1 MVLSC
6 INNTGDALGM
16 FNFASGPAMLPKE
29 VLQQAQS
36 EILDWNRTGMS
47 VMEMPFTSNDFQ
59 SIATQ
64 AHTNLGLLL
73 DLPDN
78 YHILFMQGGAY
89 GHFSLLA
96 MNLLGKN
103 KQADYAQTGYW
114 STRAINEARRYG
126 DINIVASS
134 EESGFDHIPEPSE
147 WCLDNKA
154 AYCHITSNET
164 ANGVQFHWI
173 PETSDVPLIA
183 DVTSDFLTRK
193 IDVSRYGMIYA
204 SAQKNIGI
212 AGLTIVI
219 IREDLLN
226 QSMEITPAVFN
237 YGEQAKNNSRVN
249 TLPTYSIYISGL
261 MFRWLLDLGGLDQ
274 VEVLNKRK
282 AESLYAVID
291 NDDQFY
297 CPVQVVNRSTV
308 NICFNLNDESM
319 ETIFL
324 QEAANQG
331 LINLKGHGAR
341 GGIRA
346 SLYNAMP
353 QSGVDAL
360 INFMQGFSARNG

>member
-1 MVLSC
+1 
-6 INNTGDALGM
+6 M

-36 EILDWNRTGMS
+36 EMLDWNGTGMS
-47 VMEMPFTSNDFQ
+47 VMEMPFTSDEFQ
-59 SIATQ
+59 DIATQ
-64 AHTNLGLLL
+64 AQSNLRLLL

-103 KQADYAQTGYW
+103 KQADYVQTGHW

-134 EESGFDHIPEPSE
+134 EVSGFDHIPEQSK
-147 WCLDNKA
+147 WSLNNKA

-164 ANGVQFHWI
+164 ADGVQFHWL
-173 PETSDVPLIA
+173 PETEDVPLIA
-183 DVTSDFLTRK
+183 DVTSDFLARK
-193 IDVSRYGMIYA
+193 IDVSRYGMLYA
-204 SAQKNIGI
+204 SAQKNIGA

-219 IREDLLN
+219 IRDDLLN
-226 QSMEITPAVFN
+226 QSMDITPAVFN
-237 YGEQAKNNSRVN
+237 YGKQARNNSRVN
-249 TLPTYSIYISGL
+249 TLPTYSIYMSVLI
-261 MFRWLLDLGGLDQ
+261 FRWLLDLGGLD
-274 VEVLNKRK
+274 EIETLNNRK
-282 AESLYAVID
+282 AEALYAVID
-291 NDDQFY
+291 SDDQY
-297 CPVQVVNRSTV
+297 QCSARTVDRSTV

-319 ETIFL
+319 QTVFL
-324 QEAANQG
+324 QEAANMG

-353 QSGVDAL
+353 QAGVDVL
-360 INFMQGFSARNG
+360 INFMQDFSARNG

>member
-1 MVLSC
+1 
-6 INNTGDALGM
+6 
-16 FNFASGPAMLPKE
+16 
-29 VLQQAQS
+29 
-36 EILDWNRTGMS
+36 
-47 VMEMPFTSNDFQ
+47 
-59 SIATQ
+59 
-64 AHTNLGLLL
+64 
-73 DLPDN
+73 
-78 YHILFMQGGAY
+78 MQGGAY

-103 KQADYAQTGYW
+103 KQADYVQTGHW
-114 STRAINEARRYG
+114 SSRAINEARRYG

-134 EESGFDHIPEPSE
+134 ETSGFDHIPEQSE
-147 WCLDNKA
+147 WCLNSKA
-154 AYCHITSNET
+154 AYCHFTSNET
-164 ANGVQFHWI
+164 ANGVQFHWTPDTDEI
-173 PETSDVPLIA
+173 PLIA

-219 IREDLLN
+219 IRDDLLD
-226 QSMEITPAVFN
+226 QSIDITPAVFN
-237 YGEQAKNNSRVN
+237 YGQQAKNNSRVN

-261 MFRWLLDLGGLDQ
+261 MFRWLLDLGGLDH

-291 NDDQFY
+291 NDDQY
-297 CPVQVVNRSTV
+297 HCPVQVVDRSSV

-319 ETIFL
+319 ETFFL
-324 QEAANQG
+324 KEAASLG
-331 LINLKGHGAR
+331 LINLKGHEAR

-360 INFMQGFSARNG
+360 KNFMQDFSARNG

>member
-1 MVLSC
+1 
-6 INNTGDALGM
+6 M

-36 EILDWNRTGMS
+36 EMLDWNGTGMS
-47 VMEMPFTSNDFQ
+47 VMEMPFTSDEFQ

-64 AHTNLGLLL
+64 AHIDLGLLL

-103 KQADYAQTGYW
+103 KQADYIQTGHW
-114 STRAINEARRYG
+114 STRAINEAKRYG

-134 EESGFDHIPEPSE
+134 EASGFDHIPEQSE
-147 WCLDNKA
+147 WNLNNNT

-164 ANGVQFHWI
+164 ADGVQFHWVPNTEDI
-173 PETSDVPLIA
+173 PLIA
-183 DVTSDFLTRK
+183 DVTSDFLARK
-193 IDVSRYGMIYA
+193 IDVSQYGMLYA
-204 SAQKNIGI
+204 SAQKNIGA

-219 IREDLLN
+219 IRDDLLD
-226 QSMEITPAVFN
+226 QSMDLTPAVFN
-237 YGEQAKNNSRVN
+237 YGKQAKNNSRVN

-261 MFRWLLDLGGLDQ
+261 IFRWLLDLGGLN
-274 VEVLNKRK
+274 EIEILNNKK
-282 AESLYAVID
+282 SEALYAVID
-291 NDDQFY
+291 NENQYQCSVNADD
-297 CPVQVVNRSTV
+297 RSTV
-308 NICFNLNDESM
+308 NICFNLDDETM
-319 ETIFL
+319 EATFV
-324 QEAANQG
+324 QEAANLG

-341 GGIRA
+341 GGVRA

-360 INFMQGFSARNG
+360 INFMQEFSARNG